1 MKVRILN
8 NGVFYLTLDFEICD
22 IQVGDL
28 LPDVL
33 VGYHQ
38 VTNIIFLSQA
48 KNFAVVDTEYIFEE

>member
-8 NGVFYLTLDFEICD
+8 NGVFYLTLDFDIND

-33 VGYHQ
+33 AGYHQ
-38 VTNIIFLSQA
+38 VTNIRFLGRS
-48 KNFAVVDTEYIFEE
+48 KKFAVVDAEYITEE